1 MSSPDAQPTGRSK
14 LGLVTLI
21 ALVIANMIGAG
32 LFTSSGYSLAMLGN
46 PDRVMFA
53 WCVCGVWA
61 ICGAVAYGALAARL
75 PLSGGEYLFLSRLV
89 HPSVGFIAGWIS
101 LIAGFTAPIAV
112 AAKAAVEYGLPA
124 VESSMLQN
132 LAAST
137 IVLVVAATLW
147 AGISFGARAQ
157 NVIVLV
163 KLSLLMLFAAWT
175 FMLAPAEIWQGA
187 VLADR
192 DSSMLPPTRDGW
204 FVLVASMSWIALS
217 YTGFNA
223 AVYVAGTA
231 DNPRRNVPRAMLV
244 ATVLVTA
251 FYLALNYI
259 FVYAP
264 NPELIAGEK
273 DVAAIAAQAIG
284 GGNLE
289 TLMRIIVTFA
299 MISSVFAMLLAGP
312 RVYQRMADDG
322 VMPAIFRDAGGSPK
336 AALFFQAALSII
348 AVFAGSLLALMEY
361 LGVTLSA
368 CGALT
373 TLALLWAKS
382 KMPELKR
389 LTAWELVAT
398 IVYLLITAAIIAA
411 TYRERTDNFFA
422 MVVTFVAGFVVY
434 LAANFFTSQ
443 SSRPLNDN

>member
-1 MSSPDAQPTGRSK
+1 MKQAEEDKRGT
-14 LGLVTLI
+14 LGLGTLV

-32 LFTSSGYSLAMLGN
+32 LFTSSGYSIAMLGN

-53 WCVCGVWA
+53 WCICGVWA
-61 ICGAVAYGALAARL
+61 ICGAIAYGALAARL

-112 AAKAAVEYGLPA
+112 AAKAAAEYGLPA
-124 VESSMLQN
+124 IENPLVQN
-132 LAAST
+132 LAASAL
-137 IVLVVAATLW
+137 ILIVAATLW
-147 AGISFGARAQ
+147 AGVRCGARAQ
-157 NVIVLV
+157 NMIVLL
-163 KLSLLMLFAAWT
+163 KLALLILFAAWT
-175 FMLAPAEIWQGA
+175 FSFAPADVWQGS
-187 VLADR
+187 VLRDR
-192 DSSMLPPTRDGW
+192 EPSMLPSNLDGW

-223 AVYVAGTA
+223 AVYVAGSATNA
-231 DNPRRNVPRAMLV
+231 RRNVPKAMIL
-244 ATVLVTA
+244 ATLLVTI

-264 NPELIAGEK
+264 QAEMIAGEK
-273 DVAAIAAQAIG
+273 DVAAIAAAAIG
-284 GGNLE
+284 GDRLE
-289 TLMRIIVTFA
+289 NLMRTIVTFA

-322 VMPAIFRDAGGSPK
+322 VMPSIFRDTGSSPK

-389 LTAWELVAT
+389 LAPWELAAT
-398 IVYLLITAAIIAA
+398 IVYLLITAGIIAA
-411 TYRERTDNFFA
+411 TYSERTNNFYAMLVTFFA
-422 MVVTFVAGFVVY
+422 GLVVY
-434 LAANFFTSQ
+434 LAARLYAGQKNASQTSK
-443 SSRPLNDN
+443 